1 MKKNNVQFG
10 GITSLA
16 IGTISA
22 VTCFISRT
30 SFGSPI
36 NMMHKLSHIN
46 IIPPIWILNLFSF
59 LFCFLIGFSAG
70 LVIEA
75 GVCKTNVGEIQFHA
89 YRGGLFIIISFFL
102 SLIRYHVFFMSE
114 KLFMSLIISIVST
127 ISICLCT
134 FEWSRVAPGRA
145 SIIVGLCSF
154 FELYLTVLILIIF
167 LKT

>member
-10 GITSLA
+10 GIISLA
-16 IGTISA
+16 TGTISA
-22 VTCFISRT
+22 ITCFISRT
-30 SFGSPI
+30 SFGSPM
-36 NMMHKLSHIN
+36 NMMHRLSNIN

-59 LFCFLIGFSAG
+59 LFCFMIGFSAG

-75 GVCKTNVGEIQFHA
+75 GGCKTNVGERQFYA

-114 KLFMSLIISIVST
+114 KLFMSLIISTVST
-127 ISICLCT
+127 VSICLCT
-134 FEWSRVAPGRA
+134 LEWSRVAPIRA
-145 SIIVGLCSF
+145 SVIVGLCSF
-154 FELYLTVLILIIF
+154 FELYLTVLILIVF